1 MHSLPR
7 KSYRSHADGVCV
19 SQARVIS
26 FFVDPKLAGDP
37 PPMFVAARF
46 VDACLLLVMGLFWLG
61 LNTCVCRHRATRA
74 FIECMLIACCDDCVL
89 GLDTRVA
96 SAHSSQGA
104 RCTAHH

>member
-1 MHSLPR
+1 MPM
-7 KSYRSHADGVCV
+7 VCV
-19 SQARVIS
+19 YCVAQARVIS

-61 LNTCVCRHRATRA
+61 LNTCVCRHRATLA
-74 FIECMLIACCDDCVL
+74 FIEFECMLIACCDDCVL
-89 GLDTRVA
+89 GLDTCVA
-96 SAHSSQGA
+96 GRATPSAHSSQGA